1 MAEITI
7 RRGDTL
13 DLDLMYLGDLTGWT
27 KVWFTV
33 KDDTDDT
40 DAQAV
45 IQIVESNPGVATDG
59 LLYIMGAAPTALGNG
74 SITMVNVV
82 SGNIT
87 VRLEAVETAKLDNCG
102 SFMYDVQFQ
111 TATDTV
117 TLASDYASIVG
128 DITRTV

>member
-13 DLDLMYLGDLTGWT
+13 DLDLMYLGDMTGWT

-74 SITMVNVV
+74 SITVNNVV
-82 SGNIT
+82 AGNIT
-87 VRLEAVETAKLDNCG
+87 IALAAVESAKLDNCG

-111 TATDTV
+111 TATATT